1 MFYNGKDDAPAKWTM
16 RLSDAFEENVNT
28 LELVVTVFNINYT
41 KNNELLHKCHDLKCY
56 SIFVDQVRKEVA
68 SGKTLRQAIKYCKEH
83 DILADYFAKK
93 EQEEVF
99 DMVSFKW
106 DWNRA
111 MAVRAEEAAEQ
122 AAAKASAET
131 ADAKT
136 TEFVLNML
144 REHEPYEKISRLA
157 STSMEN
163 VKKIA
168 HMNNLAYN

>member
-1 MFYNGKDDAPAKWTM
+1 M
-16 RLSDAFEENVNT
+16 
-28 LELVVTVFNINYT
+28 
-41 KNNELLHKCHDLKCY
+41 
-56 SIFVDQVRKEVA
+56 
-68 SGKTLRQAIKYCKEH
+68 
-83 DILADYFAKK
+83 ADYFAKK

-111 MAVRAEEAAEQ
+111 MEVRAEE

-168 HMNNLAYN
+168 HTNNLAYN

>member
-1 MFYNGKDDAPAKWTM
+1 MAA
-16 RLSDAFEENVNT
+16 
-28 LELVVTVFNINYT
+28 
-41 KNNELLHKCHDLKCY
+41 
-56 SIFVDQVRKEVA
+56 
-68 SGKTLRQAIKYCKEH
+68 GKTLHQAIASAIKYCKEH
-83 DILADYFAKK
+83 GLLADYFAKK

-111 MAVRAEEAAEQ
+111 MEVRAEEV
-122 AAAKASAET
+122 

-168 HMNNLAYN
+168 HMNNIAYN

>member
-1 MFYNGKDDAPAKWTM
+1 MAA
-16 RLSDAFEENVNT
+16 
-28 LELVVTVFNINYT
+28 
-41 KNNELLHKCHDLKCY
+41 
-56 SIFVDQVRKEVA
+56 
-68 SGKTLRQAIKYCKEH
+68 GKTLHQAIASAIKYCKEH
-83 DILADYFAKK
+83 GLLADYFAKK
-93 EQEEVF
+93 EQEVF

-111 MAVRAEEAAEQ
+111 MEVRAEEV
-122 AAAKASAET
+122 

-168 HMNNLAYN
+168 HMNNIAYN

>member
-1 MFYNGKDDAPAKWTM
+1 
-16 RLSDAFEENVNT
+16 
-28 LELVVTVFNINYT
+28 
-41 KNNELLHKCHDLKCY
+41 
-56 SIFVDQVRKEVA
+56 
-68 SGKTLRQAIKYCKEH
+68 
-83 DILADYFAKK
+83 
-93 EQEEVF
+93 
-99 DMVSFKW
+99 MVSFKW

-111 MAVRAEEAAEQ
+111 MEVRAEEAAEQ

-168 HMNNLAYN
+168 HTNNLAYN

>member
-1 MFYNGKDDAPAKWTM
+1 MA
-16 RLSDAFEENVNT
+16 
-28 LELVVTVFNINYT
+28 I
-41 KNNELLHKCHDLKCY
+41 
-56 SIFVDQVRKEVA
+56 
-68 SGKTLRQAIKYCKEH
+68 GKTLRQAIVKAVKYCKEH
-83 DILADYFAKK
+83 DSLADYFAKK

-111 MAVRAEEAAEQ
+111 MEVRAEEV
-122 AAAKASAET
+122 

-168 HMNNLAYN
+168 QMNNLAYN

>member
-1 MFYNGKDDAPAKWTM
+1 MAA
-16 RLSDAFEENVNT
+16 
-28 LELVVTVFNINYT
+28 
-41 KNNELLHKCHDLKCY
+41 
-56 SIFVDQVRKEVA
+56 
-68 SGKTLRQAIKYCKEH
+68 GKTLHQAIASAIKYCKEH
-83 DILADYFAKK
+83 GLLADYFAKK
-93 EQEEVF
+93 EQEVF

-111 MAVRAEEAAEQ
+111 MEVRAEE

>member
-1 MFYNGKDDAPAKWTM
+1 MA
-16 RLSDAFEENVNT
+16 
-28 LELVVTVFNINYT
+28 I
-41 KNNELLHKCHDLKCY
+41 
-56 SIFVDQVRKEVA
+56 
-68 SGKTLRQAIKYCKEH
+68 GKTLRQAIVKAVKYCKEH
-83 DILADYFAKK
+83 DSLADYFAKK

-111 MAVRAEEAAEQ
+111 MEVRAEE
-122 AAAKASAET
+122 AAAKASAEA

-168 HMNNLAYN
+168 HTNNLAYN

>member
-1 MFYNGKDDAPAKWTM
+1 
-16 RLSDAFEENVNT
+16 
-28 LELVVTVFNINYT
+28 
-41 KNNELLHKCHDLKCY
+41 
-56 SIFVDQVRKEVA
+56 
-68 SGKTLRQAIKYCKEH
+68 
-83 DILADYFAKK
+83 
-93 EQEEVF
+93 
-99 DMVSFKW
+99 MVSFKW

-111 MAVRAEEAAEQ
+111 MEVRAEEAAEQ

-163 VKKIA
+163 IKKIA
-168 HMNNLAYN
+168 QMNNLAYN